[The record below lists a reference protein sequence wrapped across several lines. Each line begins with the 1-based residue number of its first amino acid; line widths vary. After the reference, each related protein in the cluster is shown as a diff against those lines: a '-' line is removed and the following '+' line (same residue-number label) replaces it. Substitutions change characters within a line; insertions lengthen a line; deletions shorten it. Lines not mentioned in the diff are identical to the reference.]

1 MTTKVT
7 AKKTPVKG
15 GRKPGSGRP
24 KGSPNR
30 IDGAKILLAVSKQC
44 GKPFEELLAEG
55 YHAAI
60 IACDMNARIAYEKML
75 LAKVVA
81 DKHEIDH
88 TTLGQSLHNQFV
100 FPQQELPEWQN
111 LPKLT
116 VINDNK

>member
-7 AKKTPVKG
+7 ATKTK
-15 GRKPGSGRP
+15 RAGRP
-24 KGSPNR
+24 KGSTNK
-30 IDGAKILLAVSKQC
+30 INGEKILLAVAQQC
-44 GKPFEELLAEG
+44 GKPFEQLIAEG

-100 FPQQELPEWQN
+100 FPQRELPEWES

-116 VINDNK
+116 KLDATK